1 RGARGLQLS
10 RLGERGVGS
19 AVTPLH
25 IAAAHGNAPIV
36 HALTFKGCRLDAETL
51 NPSRSTALALAVQ
64 GGHLAAARALV
75 EAGASIAVVPR
86 RENGEQ
92 LAPSLVHLAAGMK
105 RGDLVSV
112 LTDALVKR
120 DSAESWTR
128 EWAHFMKS
136 GEAAENGGEGARK
149 DSG

>member
-1 RGARGLQLS
+1 M
-10 RLGERGVGS
+10 
-19 AVTPLH
+19 
-25 IAAAHGNAPIV
+25 
-36 HALTFKGCRLDAETL
+36 
-51 NPSRSTALALAVQ
+51 
-64 GGHLAAARALV
+64 V

-149 DSG
+149 DSGDDEARASAEGGVEAGTGGVEAGASGVEARVGDVEARVGDVEAGGKGDDEEVVASDSECRRRFGHPQTDT